1 MTDAGEVALATLCGW
16 AARKRTTPVRRPGT
30 PAPEPRTLL
39 PESSKTERFRLAKTQ
54 DSTWAQRDIETVNHR
69 TSLSAR
75 SCVSESIWFTLLL
88 GMDKHG
94 GRRRRRRRGAIEL
107 RALLNLSCSV
117 TRAVYA
123 DDRQTD
129 ECANPQ

>member
-1 MTDAGEVALATLCGW
+1 MVGLRQT
-16 AARKRTTPVRRPGT
+16 RTTLVQRPG
-30 PAPEPRTLL
+30 APTAKQRTLL
-39 PESSKTERFRLAKTQ
+39 PESSKTERSRLAETR
-54 DSTWAQRDIETVNHR
+54 DSTRAQRDIETVSHR

-75 SCVSESIWFTLLL
+75 LCVSGSIWFTLLL

-107 RALLNLSCSV
+107 RALLNLSCSE
-117 TRAVYA
+117 TRAVHT

-129 ECANPQ
+129 ECANPR